1 GEADGGQRAFDLK
14 AVIAGAEVGH
24 QPAGGAAERA
34 RDLVGS
40 ATRPGA
46 SRADRNPFSSA
57 DPESFGFVVVGD
69 EEVVGTATADDRQAT
84 ATPGGR
90 VDLDVGGGFR
100 P

>member
-24 QPAGGAAERA
+24 QPAGGAAARA

-46 SRADRNPFSSA
+46 SRADRDPFSRA
-57 DPESFGFVVVGD
+57 DREDLEFGVVGD
-69 EEVVGTATADDRQAT
+69 DEVVGTATADDRQAT
-84 ATPGGR
+84 ASPGGR
-90 VDLDVGGGFR
+90 VDLDVGGGF
-100 P
+100 